1 MPLTAAMTGFQRSFD
16 FGPMYSPGSSSM
28 NGLADPAGPPVDSA
42 CAPISP
48 GSSGQSPIISVR
60 SMPVQNARSPAA
72 GEHRAVDVVVRR
84 RPRQSRCSSCVH
96 LGVERVVHLGAVQR
110 HPRDA
115 VRFLVDDGLEVGHAC
130 PPGVG
135 RANGSVPSVALDVRG
150 RIDRIADRFPPLK
163 YALEIQ
169 DRYGQLH
176 GNVSANSI
184 TLTAFLALFA
194 VTLLAVAVIGYVDA
208 TNVDVAKSITQWLG
222 LSGDAAQVV
231 TDAVST
237 TRTSTRFA
245 TVVGFIGVITIGTSF
260 AGSIATSYNIAW
272 GVRNRGLIERL
283 RSLAWLA
290 VFGVL
295 TVASIWATTLWTRW
309 STELSFL
316 VVAITM
322 VTNGLLW
329 LFTSWWLPNRKVSFR
344 AMLPAAAA
352 HGDARGA
359 EGHRRHLGAPADINA
374 SAGVGRDRCGVH
386 VIAWILFFGR
396 VVVYVTVIEV
406 LEAER
411 IGEKKPHPTLLP

>member
-1 MPLTAAMTGFQRSFD
+1 M
-16 FGPMYSPGSSSM
+16 
-28 NGLADPAGPPVDSA
+28 
-42 CAPISP
+42 
-48 GSSGQSPIISVR
+48 
-60 SMPVQNARSPAA
+60 
-72 GEHRAVDVVVRR
+72 
-84 RPRQSRCSSCVH
+84 
-96 LGVERVVHLGAVQR
+96 
-110 HPRDA
+110 
-115 VRFLVDDGLEVGHAC
+115 
-130 PPGVG
+130 
-135 RANGSVPSVALDVRG
+135 PSVALDVRG

-163 YALEIQ
+163 YALAIQ
-169 DRYGQLH
+169 DRYEHLH

-194 VTLLAVAVIGYVDA
+194 ITLLAVAVIGYIDA
-208 TNVDVAKSITQWLG
+208 ANVDVAKAITHWLG
-222 LSGDAAQVV
+222 LTGDAAQVV
-231 TDAVST
+231 TDAVNT
-237 TRTSTRFA
+237 ARTSTRFA
-245 TVVGFIGVITIGTSF
+245 TVVGFIGVVTIGTSF
-260 AGSIATSYNIAW
+260 GGSIASSYNIAW

-322 VTNGLLW
+322 TTNGLLW

-352 HGDARGA
+352 GA
-359 EGHRRHLGAPADINA
+359 VMLEALKVIGGIWVPRLVANA
-374 SAGVGRDRCGVH
+374 SELWGAIGAVFAL
-386 VIAWILFFGR
+386 IAWILFFGR

-411 IGEKKPHPTLLP
+411 IGEKQPHAQLLP

>member
-1 MPLTAAMTGFQRSFD
+1 M
-16 FGPMYSPGSSSM
+16 
-28 NGLADPAGPPVDSA
+28 
-42 CAPISP
+42 
-48 GSSGQSPIISVR
+48 
-60 SMPVQNARSPAA
+60 
-72 GEHRAVDVVVRR
+72 
-84 RPRQSRCSSCVH
+84 
-96 LGVERVVHLGAVQR
+96 
-110 HPRDA
+110 
-115 VRFLVDDGLEVGHAC
+115 
-130 PPGVG
+130 
-135 RANGSVPSVALDVRG
+135 PSVALDVRG

-163 YALEIQ
+163 YALDIQ

-194 VTLLAVAVIGYVDA
+194 ITLLAVAVIGYIDRA
-208 TNVDVAKSITQWLG
+208 NVDVAKAITQWLG
-222 LSGDAAQVV
+222 LSGDAARVV

-237 TRTSTRFA
+237 ARTSTRFA
-245 TVVGFIGVITIGTSF
+245 TVVGFIGVLTIGTSF
-260 AGSIATSYNIAW
+260 GGSIATSYNIAW

-283 RSLAWLA
+283 RSLVWLA

-322 VTNGLLW
+322 TTNGLLW

-352 HGDARGA
+352 GA
-359 EGHRRHLGAPADINA
+359 VMLEALKVIGGIWVPRLVSNA
-374 SAGVGRDRCGVH
+374 SELWGAIGAVFAL
-386 VIAWILFFGR
+386 IAWILFFGR

-411 IGEKKPHPTLLP
+411 IGEKQPRAEMLPALPSLD